1 MASKAQVLMHRYR
14 QAHSRVYGDA
24 PRELRPIEG
33 GFLLHG
39 LFVSEAELVLLAE
52 QLESEAVAR
61 LPRRGL
67 LRRALDWLNA
77 DVKR

>member
-1 MASKAQVLMHRYR
+1 MSSNAHDLIRRYR
-14 QAHSRVYGDA
+14 QAHSRVYGYP
-24 PRELRPIEG
+24 PRELRRMSD

-39 LFVSEAELVLLAE
+39 LVVTEAEFVLLAE
-52 QLESEAVAR
+52 QLEAEAAVR

-77 DVKR
+77 DVKT